1 MKKIKISKL
10 ISVAK
15 NLRMKRKALMTGAQA
30 LTGVSMLVGGMEI
43 SMADTIIQYWDP
55 GVTSNSNAGSP
66 TVKTKNF
73 NLFDSTLGILNEVTI
88 VLSNGEPSTLN
99 STVTGTV
106 NFTVAGN
113 PDISNSFGYFNG
125 LASESYIY
133 LNQSYSASELD
144 PWKGGGT
151 FELKAAV
158 SNTYGDSPFTTTWS
172 PNGGFALTYVYAPS
186 ASVPAPSGL
195 ALAGLGVALLG
206 IQRQRKRKQSES

>member
-30 LTGVSMLVGGMEI
+30 MTGVSMLVGGMEI
-43 SMADTIIQYWDP
+43 SMADTIIQYWNP
-55 GVTSNSNAGSP
+55 GITTNSDSSSP
-66 TVKTKNF
+66 TVKTNNF
-73 NLFDSTLGILNEVTI
+73 NLFDSTLGILGEVTI
-88 VLSNGEPSTLN
+88 ILGDGEPSTL
-99 STVTGTV
+99 SSGGAGTV

-113 PDISNSFGYFNG
+113 PDISDSFGYFNG
-125 LASESYIY
+125 LTGEGYIN
-133 LNQSYSASELD
+133 LKQSYSASDLD

-158 SNTYGDSPFTTTWS
+158 SNYYGGSPFTTIWS
-172 PNGGFALTYVYAPS
+172 PNGGFALTYDYSPS

-206 IQRQRKRKQSES
+206 IQRQRKRKQSEF